1 MLLQDGRKASSA
13 GRCRRTLRPPL
24 RVRDDTCNRG
34 LHAYGV
40 NEIEGLGPCQSALFI
55 PRARACFR
63 CAWRALTISTTHS
76 AYQTRPARPRHALTR
91 SRTLAGFRHRQS
103 TCLSSAISPRVVR
116 ARRCLGQPSLLRFDA
131 HTRLCGVSFGDL
143 GLRLDLCARVGS
155 AHAGGAVQRAI
166 WACRSGYE
174 WTASI
179 NVLQVYHI
187 EYRLPLGTLVQC
199 LKA

>member
-91 SRTLAGFRHRQS
+91 SRTLAAFRHRHPLASLQRFLLEFFEPAGASANLVFSSS
-103 TCLSSAISPRVVR
+103 TRTRGGAACRSAIS
-116 ARRCLGQPSLLRFDA
+116 GSGSTFA
-131 HTRLCGVSFGDL
+131 HD
-143 GLRLDLCARVGS
+143 VGS
-155 AHAGGAVQRAI
+155 AHTGGAVQRAI
-166 WACRSGYE
+166 WACRSRYE

>member
-91 SRTLAGFRHRQS
+91 SRTLAAFRHRHPLASLQRFLLEFFEPAGASANLVFSSS
-103 TCLSSAISPRVVR
+103 TR
-116 ARRCLGQPSLLRFDA
+116 
-131 HTRLCGVSFGDL
+131 TRG
-143 GLRLDLCARVGS
+143 CA
-155 AHAGGAVQRAI
+155 
-166 WACRSGYE
+166 ACRSASSGSRSIFAHVWEARMLEGPFRGPYGHVGRDMSGQRVLMYCRYTILSIGY
-174 WTASI
+174 
-179 NVLQVYHI
+179 H
-187 EYRLPLGTLVQC
+187 
-199 LKA
+199 